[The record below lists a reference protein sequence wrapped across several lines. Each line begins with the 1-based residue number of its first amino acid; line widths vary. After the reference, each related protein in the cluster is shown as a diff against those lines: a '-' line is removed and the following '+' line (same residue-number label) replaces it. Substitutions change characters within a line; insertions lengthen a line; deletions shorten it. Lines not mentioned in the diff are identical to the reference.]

1 MSQAVIFSIGVS
13 ILILA
18 VLLTLWLAEP
28 SETSRTFRTQ
38 EKLKV
43 EVKDPQGKPLQDE
56 AIISALEEA
65 LSAAKVSNSMQS
77 GVRPNPH

>member
-38 EKLKV
+38 KKLKV
-43 EVKDPQGKPLQDE
+43 EVQDPQGKPLQDE

-77 GVRPNPH
+77 GVRPIPH

>member
-38 EKLKV
+38 KKLKV
-43 EVKDPQGKPLQDE
+43 EVQDPQGKPLQDE
-56 AIISALEEA
+56 AVISALEEA

-77 GVRPNPH
+77 VVRPIPR